1 MRYAEILLNQAE
13 AAFYLGKKQ
22 EALDLINQVRERAG
36 AKLYTLDQLTE
47 ENIRKERRM
56 ELVFEKHSFWDL
68 RRWRIADKL
77 MNNKKYTALCPY
89 YIYDEGKY
97 IFTKEEIST
106 TYTYDVKVNYAKVPD
121 GEISKNPN
129 LLPNNPGY

>member
-1 MRYAEILLNQAE
+1 
-13 AAFYLGKKQ
+13 
-22 EALDLINQVRERAG
+22 
-36 AKLYTLDQLTE
+36 
-47 ENIRKERRM
+47 
-56 ELVFEKHSFWDL
+56 
-68 RRWRIADKL
+68 